1 MSATEQDINAAI
13 AVTGRGEEWFDTEII
28 HQAIANIPGISAET
42 AVSMG
47 DYSRLTC
54 ELGDCGE
61 LIYECWREWGSRI
74 WNVQLLPELEE
85 GVQILLAEF
94 PGDRPEYTE
103 EALNAPGKPT
113 LAQLGL

>member
-13 AVTGRGEEWFDTEII
+13 AATGRGEEWFDLDCIN
-28 HQAIANIPGISAET
+28 QALANVPGISVET
-42 AVSMG
+42 AVSMS

-61 LIYECWREWGSRI
+61 LIYECWREHEGRYWR
-74 WNVQLLPELEE
+74 VQLLPELED
-85 GVQILLAEF
+85 GILIVPAEF
-94 PGDRPEYTE
+94 PGDRPDITE
-103 EALNAPGKPT
+103 EALSAPGKPT

>member
-1 MSATEQDINAAI
+1 MNATQRDIDAAI
-13 AVTGRGEEWFDTEII
+13 KATGRGEEWFNRALINQVLD
-28 HQAIANIPGISAET
+28 NLPGISAET

-47 DYSRLTC
+47 DYSRLTS

-61 LIYECWREWGSRI
+61 FIFECWREHEGRYWR
-74 WNVQLLPELEE
+74 VQLLPELED
-85 GVQILLAEF
+85 GVLIVPAEF
-94 PGDRPEYTE
+94 PGDRPDITE